1 MSLDYTKKSIIMA
14 EAGAININEIATIR
28 EILVGTQLKGVDE
41 QLEAIRQDNVSN
53 LAEIKSALNDLGAAI
68 DNLRQQTNQ
77 RLDQLEASL
86 EHAQQHTSKE
96 LDNLKA
102 KNKEQLSMAFLNLG
116 KQISQLND
124 Q

>member
-1 MSLDYTKKSIIMA
+1 MA

-28 EILVGTQLKGVDE
+28 DILVGAQLKGVDE
-41 QLEAIRQDNVSN
+41 QLEAIRKDNASN
-53 LAEIKSALNDLGAAI
+53 LAEIKSALHDLGAAI

-86 EHAQQHTSKE
+86 EQAQQHTAKE
-96 LDNLKA
+96 LESLKA
-102 KNKEQLSMAFLNLG
+102 KNKEQLSTAFLNLG
-116 KQISQLND
+116 KQISQLSD

>member
-1 MSLDYTKKSIIMA
+1 MA
-14 EAGAININEIATIR
+14 EGGAININEIATIR
-28 EILVGTQLKGVDE
+28 EILVGAQLKGMEE
-41 QLEAIRQDNVSN
+41 QLGVIRKEEASN

-77 RLDQLEASL
+77 RLDQLEAAL
-86 EHAQQHTSKE
+86 EQSQQHTAKE
-96 LDNLKA
+96 LDKLKV
-102 KNKEQLSMAFLNLG
+102 KNKEQLSTAFLNLG